1 MDIQILGSTEQEIHA
16 LVKVPLTD
24 FTWAI
29 STIYA
34 SVDKVDRQI
43 LWKTLKNVVYTM
55 NLSLVVMRDF
65 NDIISQLEERGPK
78 SEQ

>member
-1 MDIQILGSTEQEIHA
+1 M
-16 LVKVPLTD
+16 
-24 FTWAI
+24 
-29 STIYA
+29 
-34 SVDKVDRQI
+34 DKVERQI